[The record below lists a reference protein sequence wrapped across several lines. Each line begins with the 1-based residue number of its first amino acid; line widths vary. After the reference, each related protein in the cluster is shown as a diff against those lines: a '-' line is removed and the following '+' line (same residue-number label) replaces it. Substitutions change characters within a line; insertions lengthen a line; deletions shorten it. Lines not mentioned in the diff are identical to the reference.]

1 MAIEVP
7 SEDIIREA
15 VLTLMG
21 SLPPQTQMRFYWND
35 EGRQCFEFLDAKGHA
50 DQYQLVR
57 RNDDGKG
64 TVMPLPS
71 TRRN

>member
-15 VLTLMG
+15 VLTLMS

-35 EGRQCFEFLDAKGHA
+35 EGRQCFEFLDANS
-50 DQYQLVR
+50 LLR
-57 RNDDGKG
+57 RRTRSFAG
-64 TVMPLPS
+64 S
-71 TRRN
+71 TGWRCS